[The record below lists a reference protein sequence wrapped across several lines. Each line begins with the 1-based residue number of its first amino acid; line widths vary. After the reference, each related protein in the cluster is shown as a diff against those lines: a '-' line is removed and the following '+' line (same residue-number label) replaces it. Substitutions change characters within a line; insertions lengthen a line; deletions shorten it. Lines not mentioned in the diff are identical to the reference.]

1 MAQDPSEADEGAER
15 VGEVEQEAGA
25 SLLIVVAAK

>member
-1 MAQDPSEADEGAER
+1 MIQDPSEADER

-25 SLLIVVAAK
+25 SLQVVVAAK